1 MPKLHSALLTAAGL
15 LLALTTAVAA
25 QDPAKDYPGKP
36 VRVIVPFPPGAIN
49 DTVGRMIATQLSAR
63 LGKQFVVDNRSGA
76 GGVIGSEIAANA
88 PKDGYTLL
96 IVSLV
101 NAVNPWLY
109 KLPYD
114 PIKSFEPIAVIGSAP
129 NVLVVNPELPVKSVG
144 GLVALAKEKPGQ
156 VQYASGGVGR
166 FQHLGGELFKLMA
179 GVDLLHVA
187 FKGGGPALIDVLG
200 GHTKAIFAT
209 TITALPHIRSGKLRA
224 LGLGARERSP
234 VLAELPTIAEAGV
247 PGYEAANWIGIVAPA
262 GTPAAIVAKLHQEI
276 SAIQD
281 QPEVKKQF
289 AAESVDVLR
298 MSSAGFGAFF
308 ASEMEKWERVVKE
321 GGIKPE

>member
-114 PIKSFEPIAVIGSAP
+114 PIKSFEPIAVIASAP
-129 NVLVVNPELPVKSVG
+129 NVLVVNPELPVTSVKE
-144 GLVALAKEKPGQ
+144 LVALAKEKPGQ
-156 VQYASGGVGR
+156 VQYASGGVGS

-179 GVDLLHVA
+179 GVDMLHVA
-187 FKGGGPALIDVLG
+187 FKGGGPSLIDVLG

-234 VLAELPTIAEAGV
+234 VLPELPTIAEAGV

-289 AAESVDVLR
+289 AAEGVDILR

-308 ASEMEKWERVVKE
+308 VSEMEKWERVVKE